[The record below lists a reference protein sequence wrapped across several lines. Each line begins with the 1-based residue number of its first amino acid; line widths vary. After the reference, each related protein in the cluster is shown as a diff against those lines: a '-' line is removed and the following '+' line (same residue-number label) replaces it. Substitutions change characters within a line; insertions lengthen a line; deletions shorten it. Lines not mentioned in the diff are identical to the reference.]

1 MWQNIARFGSTD
13 SKCGK
18 IKDFWNNAEHQSC
31 PKYYTDIMNY
41 GDTVGENKIFESNK
55 VRK

>member
-1 MWQNIARFGSTD
+1 MWQNSARFGSTD